1 MINIIENKFLRVAVK
16 THGAELCSLKSLR
29 SNKEYI
35 WQADEKYWN
44 KHAPILFP
52 IIGFLKDNEYE
63 YNNKIY
69 NLNKHGFA
77 RNLDFKLVNKEK
89 EKLVYLLEYNEDTLK
104 KYPFK
109 FQLYVDYILE
119 NNKLKIVYEV
129 VNKDNKEIY
138 FSIGGHPAFNC
149 DIESKRQYIKFEKE
163 ENLNTYILNLE
174 TGLLEHDKNRILQNK
189 NVLPL
194 DYELF
199 HQDTLVFERINSD
212 SLYIMDSHAKEN
224 LKITI
229 KKFPYLTLWS
239 PKAPF
244 LCIEPWYGVPDFI
257 DSKNKIK
264 DKIGIEKL
272 EVEKIFK
279 CNYDLEII

>member
-16 THGAELCSLKSLR
+16 THGAELCSLKSLKT
-29 SNKEYI
+29 NKEYI

-52 IIGFLKDNEYE
+52 IIGFLKDDEYE

-77 RNLDFKLVNKEK
+77 RDSGFKLINKKK

-109 FQLYVDYILE
+109 FQLYVNYILE
-119 NNKLKIVYEV
+119 NSKLKIVYEV

-149 DIESKRQYIKFEKE
+149 NMENKRQYIQFEKD
-163 ENLNTYILNLE
+163 ENLKTYLLNLE
-174 TGLLEHDKNRILQNK
+174 TGLLEHDKKTILNNK
-189 NVLPL
+189 NILPL
-194 DYELF
+194 EYDLF
-199 HQDTLVFERINSD
+199 NQDTLVFENINSD
-212 SLYIMDSHAKEN
+212 SLYIMDRDEEEN

-229 KKFPYLTLWS
+229 EKFPYVTLWS

-244 LCIEPWYGVPDFI
+244 ICIEPWYGIPDFI
-257 DSKNKIK
+257 DSKNKIE
-264 DKIGIEKL
+264 DKIGINKL

>member
-16 THGAELCSLKSLR
+16 THGAELCSLKSLK

-63 YNNKIY
+63 YNNEIY

-77 RNLDFKLVNKEK
+77 RDLDFKLINKKK
-89 EKLVYLLEYNEDTLK
+89 EKLVYLLEYNEYTLK

-109 FQLYVDYILE
+109 FQLYVNYILE
-119 NNKLKIVYEV
+119 NKKLKIVYEV
-129 VNKDNKEIY
+129 VNKDNKEMY

-257 DSKNKIK
+257 DSKNKIEN
-264 DKIGIEKL
+264 KIGIEKL
-272 EVEKIFK
+272 EVEKIFR

>member
-16 THGAELCSLKSLR
+16 THGAELCSLKSLK

-63 YNNKIY
+63 YNNEIY

-77 RNLDFKLVNKEK
+77 RDLDFKLINKKK

-109 FQLYVDYILE
+109 FQLYVNYILE
-119 NNKLKIVYEV
+119 NKKLKIVYEV
-129 VNKDNKEIY
+129 VNKDNKEMY

-174 TGLLEHDKNRILQNK
+174 TGLLEHAKNRVLQNK
-189 NVLPL
+189 NILPL

-199 HQDTLVFERINSD
+199 NQDTLVFERINSD
-212 SLYIMDSHAKEN
+212 SLYIMDNHAKEN

-229 KKFPYLTLWS
+229 KNFPYLTLWS

-257 DSKNKIK
+257 DSKNKIQ